1 MKKAGKQSQRG
12 GAITTLVA
20 LLLVALLLLGIY
32 LVRHP
37 LLRFAGEQLIEEDPL
52 EKSDAIVILSGDN
65 YYADRAT
72 RAAEVFRQGLAPVV
86 VASGARLRPYAG
98 ISELMTHDL
107 IERGVPKEKI
117 IPFPHDAD
125 NTGEEAQALG
135 KLVQQKKWKTV
146 IVVTSNYRTRR
157 AKYIVSKILGD
168 GITVRMASARDGDFD
183 PANWYDHRKSIK
195 RFVHELAGYCVA
207 VWELHGQH
215 S

>member
-1 MKKAGKQSQRG
+1 MKPAERRTQRG
-12 GAITTLVA
+12 GAITTLVT

-65 YYADRAT
+65 FYADRAT

-86 VASGARLRPYAG
+86 VASGVRLRPYAG
-98 ISELMTHDL
+98 ISELTTHDL

-125 NTGEEAQALG
+125 NSKEEAQALR
-135 KLVQQKKWKTV
+135 KLLQQKNWKTV
-146 IVVTSNYRTRR
+146 IVVTSNYHTRR
-157 AKYIVSKILGD
+157 AKYIVSKIFGD
-168 GITVRMASARDGDFD
+168 AVTVRMASARDGDFD
-183 PANWYDHRKSIK
+183 PANWYEQRKSIK
-195 RFVHELAGYCVA
+195 RFVHEVAGYCVA
-207 VWELHGQH
+207 VWELH
-215 S
+215 

>member
-1 MKKAGKQSQRG
+1 MKPAQRRTQRG

-37 LLRFAGEQLIEEDPL
+37 LLRFAGEQWIEEAPL

-86 VASGARLRPYAG
+86 VASGALLRPYAG

-117 IPFPHDAD
+117 IPFPHDDD
-125 NTGEEAQALG
+125 NTVEEAQALG
-135 KLVQQKKWKTV
+135 KLVQQKKWKTG
-146 IVVTSNYRTRR
+146 IVVNSNYRTRP
-157 AKYIVSKILGD
+157 AK
-168 GITVRMASARDGDFD
+168 
-183 PANWYDHRKSIK
+183 N
-195 RFVHELAGYCVA
+195 
-207 VWELHGQH
+207 
-215 S
+215 

>member
-125 NTGEEAQALG
+125 NTGEG
-135 KLVQQKKWKTV
+135 
-146 IVVTSNYRTRR
+146 
-157 AKYIVSKILGD
+157 KILGD
-168 GITVRMASARDGDFD
+168 GITVRMASAPDGDFD

-195 RFVHELAGYCVA
+195 RFVHEVAGLCVA
-207 VWELHGQH
+207 MWELHGEH

>member
-1 MKKAGKQSQRG
+1 MKPAQRRTQLG

-65 YYADRAT
+65 FYADRAT
-72 RAAEVFRQGLAPVV
+72 QAAEVFRQGLAPLV
-86 VASGARLRPYAG
+86 VASGVRLRPYAG
-98 ISELMTHDL
+98 NSELMTHDL

-125 NTGEEAQALG
+125 NSKEEAQALR
-135 KLVQQKKWKTV
+135 KLLQQKNWKKV

-157 AKYIVSKILGD
+157 AKYIVSKIFGD
-168 GITVRMASARDGDFD
+168 AITVSMASARDGDFD
-183 PANWYDHRKSIK
+183 PANWYEQRKSIK
-195 RFVHELAGYCVA
+195 RFVHEVAGYCVA
-207 VWELHGQH
+207 VWELH
-215 S
+215 

>member
-1 MKKAGKQSQRG
+1 MKTAERRTQRG

-65 YYADRAT
+65 FYADRAT

-86 VASGARLRPYAG
+86 VASGVRLRPYAG
-98 ISELMTHDL
+98 NSELMTHDL

-125 NTGEEAQALG
+125 NTREEAQALRN
-135 KLVQQKKWKTV
+135 LLQQKKWKTV

-157 AKYIVSKILGD
+157 AKYIVSKIFGD
-168 GITVRMASARDGDFD
+168 AITVSMASARDGDFD
-183 PANWYDHRKSIK
+183 PANWYEQRKSIK
-195 RFVHELAGYCVA
+195 RFVHEVAGYCVA
-207 VWELHGQH
+207 VWELH
-215 S
+215 